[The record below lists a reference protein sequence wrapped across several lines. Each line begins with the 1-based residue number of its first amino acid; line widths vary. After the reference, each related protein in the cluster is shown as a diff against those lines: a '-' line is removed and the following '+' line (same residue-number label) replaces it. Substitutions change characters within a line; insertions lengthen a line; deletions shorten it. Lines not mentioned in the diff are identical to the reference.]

1 MVVDACKAEV
11 FEWQVTELFYRFID
25 LNGAVFDLAQQL
37 S

>member
-1 MVVDACKAEV
+1 MMVDACKAEV
-11 FEWQVTELFYRFID
+11 LEREVTELFYRFID